1 MSSGTLDDLKTQ
13 MTGMN
18 DSVDSLKP
26 SIDDLSNDAD
36 RKFED
41 SEIVRSKAEKA
52 KQEIGGTFNQAQS
65 LLDDLDAAEDEINFK
80 KDTLDDLKNNLPDN
94 IGAVSD
100 FLITQQRKIFLTVK
114 CVSIHYYAYDLL
126 SF

>member
-1 MSSGTLDDLKTQ
+1 MTSGTLDDLKTQ

-80 KDTLDDLKNNLPDN
+80 KDTLDDLKNNLPEN

-100 FLITQQRKIFLTVK
+100 FLITQQFSVL
-114 CVSIHYYAYDLL
+114 
-126 SF
+126 FQ